1 MGVTEEFAKYRVA
14 RELKVAELKA
24 AMAAELEAW
33 AEAGAVADLREA
45 LHEAADAG
53 VPVNELRRVTRCYS
67 DAAKWR
73 EIWGDRVVRQGR
85 PKKRERKLVEYLPK
99 LPGLTNGDTTG
110 VLYGV
115 YRPGELNPV
124 LVVQGYQ
131 DSEGVWRHTSA
142 RQAANVRDYLGEL
155 PFEEAMEQYGSESM
169 TPGGGLRPELLAEN
183 YNREEY
189 YAEEH

>member
-1 MGVTEEFAKYRVA
+1 MDVAEEFAKYRVA
-14 RELKVAELKA
+14 RELKVAELKE
-24 AMAAELEAW
+24 AMVAELAEW

-99 LPGLTNGDTTG
+99 LPGLTTGGDG

-115 YRPGELNPV
+115 FRPGELNPV
-124 LVVQGYQ
+124 LVVQGYR
-131 DSEGVWRHTSA
+131 DADGVWQHTSV
-142 RQAANVRDYLGEL
+142 RQAANYLEEL
-155 PFEEAMEQYGSESM
+155 PFDVVMEQYGSEMM

-183 YNREEY
+183 YNREDY